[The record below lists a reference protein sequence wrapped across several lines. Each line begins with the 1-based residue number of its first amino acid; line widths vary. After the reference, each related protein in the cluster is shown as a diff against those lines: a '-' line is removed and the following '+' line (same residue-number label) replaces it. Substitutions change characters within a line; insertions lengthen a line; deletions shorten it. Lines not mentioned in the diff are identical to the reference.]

1 MGPLGFLFSLL
12 TLNSLSSNIVYVLTF
27 YIFYQNLKSC
37 LGILAVCREIGRIQ
51 CVAEKGCWNWGI
63 KLKEGKNNV
72 KQTNK

>member
-37 LGILAVCREIGRIQ
+37 LGILAVCREIGLSNVSQ
-51 CVAEKGCWNWGI
+51 
-63 KLKEGKNNV
+63 KEGV
-72 KQTNK
+72 GIGELS